1 MKYKYRKIET
11 EDGTKYELVKSVKL
25 QLGWEFSAE
34 EEEYYQKTLER
45 VKQWAVYRFPKKR
58 KRYARRM
65 D

>member
-1 MKYKYRKIET
+1 MRYKKE
-11 EDGTKYELVKSVKL
+11 KL

-34 EEEYYQKTLER
+34 DVAYYHKTLER

-58 KRYARRM
+58 KGYARRL